1 MLTPSWAPIHF
12 LMELSYF
19 SCATHGDL
27 VSGKERTVTLTQF
40 GQRELTPNKY
50 LLYKKVMETF
60 TLQFKITNQ
69 TFLLFHTTT
78 IQITGSCPPGWQRE
92 MAIQ

>member
-27 VSGKERTVTLTQF
+27 VNGKALTVTLTQF
-40 GQRELTPNKY
+40 GQLGLTPNKY
-50 LLYKKVMETF
+50 LLYKKMMETF
-60 TLQFKITNQ
+60 ISQFKITNQ
-69 TFLLFHTTT
+69 IFLLFHTTT
-78 IQITGSCPPGWQRE
+78 IRITGSCLPGWQRE
-92 MAIQ
+92 MATQ